1 MARRTIFFFLL
12 ISILVLAGCGEKEQQ
27 LRMRSI
33 GMAGGADTLVVPD
46 LAVWTVRIN
55 DLDPLL
61 VGAKDSNDAR
71 LAAVLGALEKI
82 RLVEGSVRTGPARIE
97 RQFRR
102 CDDGVNRFS
111 HFSVKRSVTF
121 RQDDPDEVEKAL
133 DVLVSAAD
141 IEVSCYFD
149 LADTEAIMKQ
159 LRTRAMDQAK
169 DKAAF
174 LARHVGMSLGE
185 ILSIR
190 VNENLNAYQH
200 NRRMA
205 ELNGGVASPQAQH
218 LSTQVSVSYKTF

>member
-1 MARRTIFFFLL
+1 MARRTIIFFFLIIIL
-12 ISILVLAGCGEKEQQ
+12 ILAGCEKEPVQ
-27 LRMRSI
+27 RMRSI
-33 GMAGGADTLVVPD
+33 GMAGVADTLVVPD

-61 VGAKDSNDAR
+61 VAAKDSNDAK

-82 RLVEGSVRTGPARIE
+82 RIVEGSVQTGPARIE

-133 DVLVSAAD
+133 DALVSAAD

-174 LARHVGMSLGE
+174 LALHVGMSLGD

-190 VNENLNAYQH
+190 VNENLNAYHH

-205 ELNGGVASPQAQH
+205 ELNGGVAGPQAQH
-218 LSTQVSVSYKTF
+218 LSTQVSVSYQTF